1 MFHALGR
8 ARRRAG
14 KNTTPHPQ
22 TLPPLFTTTPR
33 FAMLWI
39 ETTTIP
45 FSHFKYLE
53 NLYLLMLASGKDTA
67 CVGTGAYAIM
77 HGQPR
82 EPTCVKTKT

>member
-1 MFHALGR
+1 
-8 ARRRAG
+8 
-14 KNTTPHPQ
+14 
-22 TLPPLFTTTPR
+22 
-33 FAMLWI
+33 MLWI